1 MTHNYN
7 LPLVYNKYECK
18 KLIGNG
24 KFGEIYLGIDNTKNK
39 VVAIKL
45 ENKENSYVTLKNEA
59 TILKYLQDHRCS
71 SIPLLHWF
79 GNYQD
84 KFVIVLTKYDCSLY
98 EYALNRNLSDNTIN
112 DIMLK
117 MLSIIED
124 IHKLFIVHRDI
135 KPHHFMIKNDNLYL
149 IDFGIS
155 TFYVDENQKLK
166 PNNKTEYMIGS
177 PNYASYYIHEGNSY
191 SRRDDMISLGYI
203 YIFLH
208 FKKLP
213 WENINIEDTT
223 FNNSEIKNKSNI
235 ARKEMKQLDKL
246 HKSVDSIN
254 SYISIYFS
262 YCYYLDYHEAPN
274 YIDNIALFYY

>member
-1 MTHNYN
+1 MCDNN
-7 LPLVYNKYECK
+7 LLINNKYKCL

-24 KFGEIYLGIDNTKNK
+24 KFGKIYLGVHEKKNTM
-39 VVAIKL
+39 VAIKF
-45 ENKENSYVTLKNEA
+45 ENKDTSYNTLKNEA
-59 TILKYLQDHRCS
+59 TIIKYLHDNKCT

-79 GNYQD
+79 GNYENN
-84 KFVIVLTKYDCSLY
+84 FVVIIPKYDCSLY
-98 EYALNRNLSDNTIN
+98 EYTLQRQLSNNTIN

-117 MLSIIED
+117 MLSIIEEV
-124 IHKLFIVHRDI
+124 HKSFIVHRDI

-155 TFYVDENQKLK
+155 TFYVDENHKLK
-166 PNNKTEYMIGS
+166 PNIKTENLIGS
-177 PNYASYYIHEGNSY
+177 PNYASYYIHEGNIY

-213 WENINIEDTT
+213 WEYINIEDTS
-223 FNNSEIKNKSNI
+223 FNSYDIKHKTNI
-235 ARKEMKQLDKL
+235 ARKEMKQLDAL
-246 HKSVDSIN
+246 HTIIHPIN
-254 SYISIYFS
+254 SYITTYFS
-262 YCYYLDYHEAPN
+262 YCYYLDYHETPN